1 MYLEQ
6 SWRQLVSNDFWH
18 LGSLLQAIRVAR
30 PPIPAGRPARLRRSA
45 RAARDV
51 LEDRQS
57 DDAPG
62 YCCCCSPRSSMHIP
76 SRDDQAFCLHCE
88 VPERDAP
95 GTIADRC
102 TDEVSVPV
110 ASQFSLWTH

>member
-45 RAARDV
+45 
-51 LEDRQS
+51 
-57 DDAPG
+57 
-62 YCCCCSPRSSMHIP
+62 
-76 SRDDQAFCLHCE
+76 
-88 VPERDAP
+88 
-95 GTIADRC
+95 
-102 TDEVSVPV
+102 
-110 ASQFSLWTH
+110 